1 MAQKLNI
8 CVIGGTGFVGHS
20 LLAALTKAGHS
31 IRVLTRRRERH
42 RDLLV
47 LPTLN
52 LVQGDVHDLAF
63 LRSQFQR
70 MDAVIYLSGILN
82 QSRKPKRSFRD
93 VHLELPRKI
102 MEAISQTSARRY
114 LHMSALGASD
124 TGPSEYLRTKGEAE
138 DLVHGMAE
146 TIGCAVT
153 SFRPSVIFGP
163 DDSFTNRFAA
173 LLRSIPFALP
183 LACPESRFQPVF
195 VDDVTACFVSALT
208 DHDCYAQRYDLCG
221 PKSYTLYE
229 IVEYIDRI
237 LGTNKH
243 IIPLADWQA
252 RLQAAVFEFLPGKIF
267 TRDNYRS
274 LQLPSV
280 CSGAFPEVFNIE
292 PRAMEQ
298 VVPHYLRPHREHL
311 DDIRTLAGR

>member
-1 MAQKLNI
+1 
-8 CVIGGTGFVGHS
+8 
-20 LLAALTKAGHS
+20 
-31 IRVLTRRRERH
+31 
-42 RDLLV
+42 
-47 LPTLN
+47 
-52 LVQGDVHDLAF
+52 
-63 LRSQFQR
+63 

-82 QSRKPKRSFRD
+82 QSRKRKRNFRD

-102 MEAISQTSARRY
+102 MEAISQTSVQRY
-114 LHMSALGASD
+114 LHMSALGASEK
-124 TGPSEYLRTKGEAE
+124 GPSEYLRTKGEAE

-163 DDSFTNRFAA
+163 NDSFTNRFAA

-208 DHDCYAQRYDLCG
+208 DHSCYGQRYDLCG
-221 PKSYTLYE
+221 PNSYTLYE
-229 IVEYIDRI
+229 IVDYINNVI
-237 LGTNKH
+237 GTNKH

-252 RLQAAVFEFLPGKIF
+252 RVQAAVFEWLPGKIF

-280 CSGAFPEVFNIE
+280 CSGTFPEVFNIT
-292 PRAMEQ
+292 PRSMEQ
-298 VVPHYLRPHREHL
+298 IVPNYLLPHRDHL
-311 DDIRTLAGR
+311 DKIRELAGR

>member
-1 MAQKLNI
+1 MNQKLNI

-20 LLAALTKAGHS
+20 LLAALTKQGHR

-52 LVQGDVHDLAF
+52 LVQGDVHELAF
-63 LRSQFQR
+63 LRAQFQG
-70 MDAVIYLSGILN
+70 MDAIIYLTGILN
-82 QSRKPKRSFRD
+82 QSRKPGRSFRD
-93 VHLELPRKI
+93 VHVELPRKI

-114 LHMSALGASD
+114 LHMSALGANNK
-124 TGPSEYLRTKGEAE
+124 GPSEYLRSKAEAE
-138 DLVHGMAE
+138 ELVHGMAN

-163 DDSFTNRFAA
+163 NDSFTNRFAG
-173 LLRSIPFALP
+173 LLRTLPVALP
-183 LACPESRFQPVF
+183 LACPGSRFQPVF
-195 VDDVTACFVSALT
+195 VDDVAACCASALT
-208 DHDCYAQRYDLCG
+208 DHDCFNQRYDLCG

-229 IVEYIDRI
+229 IVDYLNKLI
-237 LGTNKH
+237 GTNKR
-243 IIPLADWQA
+243 IIPLADWQS
-252 RLQAAVFEFLPGKIF
+252 RMQAAVFEWLPGKIF

-280 CSGAFPEVFNIE
+280 CSGPFPEVFNLT

-298 VVPHYLRPHREHL
+298 IVPDYLRPQRDRLDEIREH
-311 DDIRTLAGR
+311 AGR